1 MSKSAAVFCLLV
13 AACSAAPSTRH
24 SRLRPILDSRIVGG
38 EPVDISQFP
47 WQISLQ
53 VYESH
58 QCGGS
63 IISSTW
69 VLTAAH
75 CLDRLSAN
83 MLSVRV
89 GTSTRGSGGSVYDVA
104 NMIAH
109 RNHWPATQDY
119 DFAVL
124 ELSVS
129 ISFESN
135 VQAVSLGNS
144 ELAAGTAVTITGWGD
159 LSYEGNSTEQ
169 LQAVTTHIVER
180 SECNESYGGRITER
194 MICAGEKEGGKDSC
208 QGDSGGPLVVGTTQ
222 YGVVSWGTGCAYP
235 GYPGVYSNVPAVRSW
250 ITETTGV

>member
-1 MSKSAAVFCLLV
+1 MSKSAAVLCLLV

-24 SRLRPILDSRIVGG
+24 RRLTPVLDGRIVGG

-47 WQISLQ
+47 WQVSLQ

-58 QCGGS
+58 HCGGS

-69 VLTAAH
+69 VLLAAH
-75 CLDRLSAN
+75 CLNRLFAS

-89 GTSTRGSGGSVYDVA
+89 
-104 NMIAH
+104 
-109 RNHWPATQDY
+109 
-119 DFAVL
+119 
-124 ELSVS
+124 
-129 ISFESN
+129 
-135 VQAVSLGNS
+135 VSLGNS

-159 LSYEGNSTEQ
+159 LSYGGNHTEQ
-169 LQAVTTHIVER
+169 LLAVTTHIVER
-180 SECNESYGGRITER
+180 SECNAAYGGRITER

-208 QGDSGGPLVVGTTQ
+208 QGDSGGPLVVGSTQ

-250 ITETTGV
+250 ITEITGV